1 MAAVVTVE
9 DVVIEPKTDLQRL
22 AELNAQVEDFNRE
35 ITEAEAIYGIK
46 LLKEHRDLRM
56 QEYKELLDKIVGQV
70 QFSEDRFLKALK
82 KKGDSYREGSL
93 KLVRYTRA
101 VRSVDTQ
108 RFLDSIKE
116 LELQKRLELLAKVCK
131 IEVGKA
137 EIEVGKRKLD
147 PLCNRNVTYSY
158 EVFDLSKMDGWKE

>member
-1 MAAVVTVE
+1 M
-9 DVVIEPKTDLQRL
+9 
-22 AELNAQVEDFNRE
+22 
-35 ITEAEAIYGIK
+35 
-46 LLKEHRDLRM
+46 RM

-82 KKGDSYREGSL
+82 KKGDSYREGPL
-93 KLVRYTRA
+93 KLVRYSRT

-108 RFLDSIKE
+108 RFLDSIKD
-116 LELQKRLELLAKVCK
+116 LELQKRLELLSRVCK

-137 EIEVGKRKLD
+137 EIEVGKRQLD

>member
-70 QFSEDRFLKALK
+70 QFSEDRFLKAIK

-93 KLVRYTRA
+93 KLVRYSRT
-101 VRSVDTQ
+101 VRSVDPK
-108 RFLDSIKE
+108 RFITSYPD
-116 LELQKRLELLAKVCK
+116 LELLAKVCK
-131 IEVGKA
+131 VEVGKA
-137 EIEVGKRKLD
+137 EIMIGKRELD
-147 PLCNRNVTYSY
+147 PMCDKNVTYSY
-158 EVFDLSKMDGWKE
+158 EVFDLSKMDGWRE